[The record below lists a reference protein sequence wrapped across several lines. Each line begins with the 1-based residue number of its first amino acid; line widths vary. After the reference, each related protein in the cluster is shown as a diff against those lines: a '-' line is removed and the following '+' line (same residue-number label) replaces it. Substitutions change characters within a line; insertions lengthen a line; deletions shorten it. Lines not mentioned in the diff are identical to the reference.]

1 MNYRNFLFLFFHLV
15 QLISTI
21 KLKNRIKIKKR
32 INFFVHSVSVSSVSS
47 KLKINIITIILESE
61 IRRLIAYF

>member
-1 MNYRNFLFLFFHLV
+1 MNYRKFLFLFFHLV

>member
-1 MNYRNFLFLFFHLV
+1 MNYRKFLFLFFHLV

-32 INFFVHSVSVSSVSS
+32 INIFVHSVSVSSVSS